1 LAEGFLFGIFPASEK
16 EMPMSFQTTIDH
28 IQMVLREY
36 RLDGWLL
43 YNFRNINVFAT
54 KILDMPTDKISS
66 RRYFYFIPANG
77 APKKLVHS
85 IEQFDLDHLP
95 GEKTIYNRWTTL
107 REGIQTI
114 LSGSKRICMEYSPN
128 NDIPYLSKVDA
139 GTLEYIRSIGVDVVS
154 SGNIVQYF
162 EARWSEEQYRDAQD
176 TARILFQIID
186 TAFQFIGTALRSNA
200 RVTEYDVQQL
210 IMNEFDKNNLTTYSP
225 ANCSVNAN
233 GANPH
238 YDPSDKDSSVIA
250 KGDYILIDWWAKKK
264 KPGAVYADFT
274 WVAYA
279 GKEIPKKY
287 QEVFD
292 IVAGSRDA
300 AVHFLRESFASGTT
314 VRGCDVDDVTR
325 KYIEERGYGA
335 YFVHRTGHNIGEE
348 VHGNGA
354 HIDNFETMDVREII
368 PETCFSI
375 EPGIYLPGEFGI
387 RSEIDVYISK
397 NKEVILLGERVQKHI
412 ITIDC

>member
-1 LAEGFLFGIFPASEK
+1 
-16 EMPMSFQTTIDH
+16 MSFHSQLPLIQQT
-28 IQMVLREY
+28 LREY
-36 RLDGWLL
+36 QLDGWLL
-43 YNFRNINVFAT
+43 YNFRGCNPFAS
-54 KILDMPTDKISS
+54 KIMEMQSGKLSS
-66 RRYFYFIPANG
+66 RRYFYLIPASG
-77 APKKLVHS
+77 IPQKLVHS
-85 IEQFDLDHLP
+85 IEQYDLDHLP
-95 GEKTIYNRWTTL
+95 GEKTLYNQWQTL
-107 REGIQTI
+107 HDGLKKL
-114 LSGSKRICMEYSPN
+114 LSGSKKICMEYSPN

-139 GTLEYIRSIGVDVVS
+139 GTLEFIRTFGVEVVS

-162 EARWSEEQYRDAQD
+162 EARWNEVQYKDVQE
-176 TARILFQIID
+176 TANILLRIVD
-186 TAFQFIGTALRSNA
+186 KAFAFIGDNLRKEK

-210 IMNEFDKNNLTTYSP
+210 IMNEFDKNDLTTYSP

-238 YDPSDKDSSVIA
+238 YDPTPEIHQEIK

-264 KPGAVYADFT
+264 KPEAVYADFT
-274 WVAYA
+274 WVGYA

-287 QEVFD
+287 QEVFN
-292 IVAGSRDA
+292 IVKGARDSAVEHLKKEFTAGKK
-300 AVHFLRESFASGTT
+300 

-325 KYIEERGYGA
+325 KFIEERGYGK

-354 HIDNFETMDVREII
+354 HIDNYETMDVREII

-387 RSEIDVYISK
+387 RLEVDVYISK
-397 NKEVILLGERVQKHI
+397 TKEVILLGNKIQNEIVE
-412 ITIDC
+412 IDC